1 LDFYFNGDCLYLFG
15 EVMTTFTTEDR
26 IAAIQQGTEEWHQLR
41 LGKVTA
47 SRVADIL
54 AKTKSGASASRGN
67 YLIELALQ
75 RVTKTIEE
83 SYSNS
88 AMEWGVATEPQA
100 RVAYEVSTGNFVDQI
115 AFVNHPTIEGF
126 GCSPDGLVGKILHS
140 QQNSLFMTMGLIEI
154 KCPNSATH
162 WSYIK
167 ANEPPQKYIIQMQA
181 QMAVTGAKWC
191 DFVSFDPRMPERS
204 QLLIVRVNRDDEFIA
219 EMENDIKQFLSE
231 VEAEVNL
238 MEKRNGN

>member
-1 LDFYFNGDCLYLFG
+1 
-15 EVMTTFTTEDR
+15 MTTFTTEDR

-126 GCSPDGLVGKILHS
+126 GCSPDGLVGE
-140 QQNSLFMTMGLIEI
+140 GLIEI

-181 QMAVTGAKWC
+181 QMSVTRAKWC

-204 QLLIVRVNRDDEFIA
+204 QLLIIRINRDDEFIA

>member
-1 LDFYFNGDCLYLFG
+1 
-15 EVMTTFTTEDR
+15 MTTFTTEDR
-26 IAAIQQGTEEWHQLR
+26 IAVIQQGTPEWHQLR

-54 AKTKSGASASRGN
+54 AKTKTGPSASRGN

-83 SYSNS
+83 SYTNA
-88 AMEWGVATEPQA
+88 AMEWGTQTEPQA
-100 RVAYEVSTGNFVDQI
+100 RVAYEVKTGNFVDQVP
-115 AFVNHPTIEGF
+115 FVDHPTIAGF
-126 GCSPDGLVGKILHS
+126 GCSPDGLVGDS
-140 QQNSLFMTMGLIEI
+140 GLIEI

-167 ANEPPQKYIIQMQA
+167 ANEPPNKYFIQMQA

-204 QLLIVRVNRDDEFIA
+204 QLLIVSVPIDREFILFMEA
-219 EMENDIKQFLSE
+219 EIKQFLSE
-231 VEAEVNL
+231 VDKEVQL
-238 MEKRNGN
+238 MEKRNES

>member
-1 LDFYFNGDCLYLFG
+1 
-15 EVMTTFTTEDR
+15 MTTFTTEDR
-26 IAAIQQGTEEWHQLR
+26 IAVEQGTPEWHQIR

-54 AKTKSGASASRGN
+54 AKTKTGPSASRSN

-75 RVTKTIEE
+75 RVTKTLEE
-83 SYSNS
+83 SYTNS
-88 AMEWGVATEPQA
+88 AMEWGIQTEPQA
-100 RVAYEVSTGNFVDQI
+100 RVAYEVKTNNFVDQV
-115 AFVNHPTIEGF
+115 AFIDHPTISNF
-126 GCSPDGLVGKILHS
+126 GCSPDGLVGS
-140 QQNSLFMTMGLIEI
+140 DGLIEI

-167 ANEPPQKYIIQMQA
+167 DNAPPNKYYIQMQA

-204 QLLIVRVNRDDEFIA
+204 QLLIVNVPRDPEFISS
-219 EMENDIKQFLSE
+219 MEEEIKQFLSE
-231 VEAEVNL
+231 VEVEVNL

>member
-1 LDFYFNGDCLYLFG
+1 
-15 EVMTTFTTEDR
+15 MTTFTTEDR

-115 AFVNHPTIEGF
+115 AFVNHHTIEGF
-126 GCSPDGLVGKILHS
+126 GCSPDGLVGE
-140 QQNSLFMTMGLIEI
+140 GLIEI

-181 QMAVTGAKWC
+181 QMSVTGAKWC

>member
-1 LDFYFNGDCLYLFG
+1 
-15 EVMTTFTTEDR
+15 MTTFTTEDR
-26 IAAIQQGTEEWHQLR
+26 IAAIQQGTVEWHQLR

-54 AKTKSGASASRGN
+54 AKTKSGPSASRGN

-83 SYSNS
+83 SYQNE
-88 AMEWGVATEPQA
+88 AMQWGTQTEPQA
-100 RVAYEVSTGNFVDQI
+100 RVAYEVKTGNFVDQI
-115 AFVNHPTIEGF
+115 AFINHPHILGF
-126 GCSPDGLVGKILHS
+126 GCSPDGLVG
-140 QQNSLFMTMGLIEI
+140 NDGLIEI

-167 ANEPPQKYIIQMQA
+167 ANKPPEKYIIQMQA

-204 QLLIVRVNRDDEFIA
+204 QLLIVHVPRDPEFILFMEA
-219 EMENDIKQFLSE
+219 EIKQFLNE
-231 VEAEVNL
+231 VEVEVNL
-238 MEKRNGN
+238 MEKRNGI

>member
-1 LDFYFNGDCLYLFG
+1 
-15 EVMTTFTTEDR
+15 MTTFTTEDR
-26 IAAIQQGTEEWHQLR
+26 IAAVQQGTPEWHQLR

-54 AKTKSGASASRGN
+54 AKTKSGVSASRGN

-75 RVTKTIEE
+75 RVTKTIEP
-83 SYSNS
+83 SYTND
-88 AMEWGVATEPQA
+88 AMAWGTATEPQA
-100 RVAYEVSTGNFVDQI
+100 RVAYEVATGNFVDQV
-115 AFVNHPTIEGF
+115 AFVDHPTIANF
-126 GCSPDGLVGKILHS
+126 GCSPDGLVGS
-140 QQNSLFMTMGLIEI
+140 DALIEI
-154 KCPNSATH
+154 KCPSSATH

-167 ANEPPQKYIIQMQA
+167 ANEPPNKYVIQMQA

-204 QLLIVRVNRDDEFIA
+204 QLLIVRVMRDPEFILYMEA
-219 EMENDIKQFLSE
+219 EINNFLSE

>member
-1 LDFYFNGDCLYLFG
+1 LDIYFNSSFLYLLG

-26 IAAIQQGTEEWHQLR
+26 IAAIQQGTDEWHQLR

-54 AKTKSGASASRGN
+54 AKTKSGASASRVN

-83 SYSNS
+83 SYTND
-88 AMEWGVATEPQA
+88 AMTWGVQNEGSA
-100 RVAYEVSTGNFVDQI
+100 RVAYEVSSGNFVDQI
-115 AFVNHPTIEGF
+115 AFVDHPTIVNF
-126 GCSPDGLVGKILHS
+126 GCSPDGLVGS
-140 QQNSLFMTMGLIEI
+140 DALIEI
-154 KCPNSATH
+154 KCPSSATH

-167 ANEPPQKYIIQMQA
+167 ANEPPNKYIIQMQA
-181 QMAVTGAKWC
+181 QMSVTGAKWC

-204 QLLIVRVNRDDEFIA
+204 QLLIIRVNRDDKFIA
-219 EMENDIKQFLSE
+219 EMENEIKQFLIE